1 MFSLTPLG
9 DLTRFRRSNVKNES
23 YLITKDVSIKV
34 HGIILAARSAKIEVM
49 LEEGEN
55 IPAVEF
61 SDDLTGLED
70 CLDLV
75 YGGSVEIGEDNFKTI
90 YKFGKLFQIFE
101 MMDSVLSWIAISVT
115 YDKFWSVYL
124 QLINLHDDNSVF
136 VDIIKGY
143 LRVDGDNFVEP
154 ITELCR
160 SHNSNTVTAVVELL
174 SRIDDVKVL
183 SVMENLID
191 AATENNKTPAATT
204 SSCTDSNTY
213 LHAVVSSTVSYIENY
228 LKSNTF
234 DECNKSRCKQVLQKA
249 ARVCT
254 NTETFRKITEILFD
268 TSIHTVTSTDTS
280 SQPSTSS
287 TFTSPST
294 SKEISQPLPRFR
306 LPSTYGNFT
315 VKDLN
320 LERVKQLTSPRTSY
334 DAIKDFTKHAGTGI
348 HPCVVVEIVLKW
360 WRVRTDREHVD
371 MSFITPL
378 ITTIQN
384 VSSEWYESLCY
395 DERYKDLR
403 TTLDIPVPTEAR
415 DMFYRAHVRDI
426 IVIAHFY
433 DNNARVLKDCISKGD
448 GTPAQLEG
456 LECSYNMERYRQSV
470 PAFRYNAAV
479 FPPYGDTK
487 HHWYIRTF
495 NPVKHVSLITNS
507 KEEILNCHNNP
518 SGILLFFVPL
528 PDTLQ

>member
-1 MFSLTPLG
+1 M
-9 DLTRFRRSNVKNES
+9 
-23 YLITKDVSIKV
+23 
-34 HGIILAARSAKIEVM
+34 
-49 LEEGEN
+49 
-55 IPAVEF
+55 
-61 SDDLTGLED
+61 
-70 CLDLV
+70 
-75 YGGSVEIGEDNFKTI
+75 
-90 YKFGKLFQIFE
+90 
-101 MMDSVLSWIAISVT
+101 
-115 YDKFWSVYL
+115 
-124 QLINLHDDNSVF
+124 
-136 VDIIKGY
+136 
-143 LRVDGDNFVEP
+143 EP

-160 SHNSNTVTAVVELL
+160 SHSSNIVTAVVELL

-287 TFTSPST
+287 TFFTSPSISRET
-294 SKEISQPLPRFR
+294 SQPLPDSCTKNALPHFGR
-306 LPSTYGNFT
+306 PSTYGSFT

-320 LERVKQLTSPRTSY
+320 LERVKQLTSRTTSY
-334 DAIKDFTKHAGTGI
+334 DAIKDFTTHAGTGI

-384 VSSEWYESLCY
+384 VSSNWYYSVCN
-395 DERYKDLR
+395 DERYKGLMITLGIPEPTAERSMYYPARIMYLNSNIRILR
-403 TTLDIPVPTEAR
+403 
-415 DMFYRAHVRDI
+415 
-426 IVIAHFY
+426 
-433 DNNARVLKDCISKGD
+433 DCISKGD
-448 GTPAQLEG
+448 GTPVQLVDLIYTG
-456 LECSYNMERYRQSV
+456 NMERYKQSV
-470 PAFRYNAAV
+470 PVFTYNPAV
-479 FPPYGDTK
+479 FPPHGDTI
-487 HHWYIRTF
+487 HHWFIITYGPSFILH
-495 NPVKHVSLITNS
+495 KLSLQSLITNS
-507 KEEILNCHNNP
+507 KEEICNYINNTCD
-518 SGILLFFVPL
+518 ILLCFVPL
-528 PDTLQ
+528 SDTLQ